1 MTARWLRDDG
11 ADDGAEAHRRSIP
24 LGRLLERARTA
35 LARSATSQTN
45 NAASRFCPQS
55 RQLRSAIQNGL
66 RVTRAARRSTCT
78 RRLALVAHR
87 LARAPRRRGRA
98 SGPSLPRLRNDFT
111 RPLHRAADSP
121 RVATERE
128 LAGGGDLIFSETGLA
143 DCVERGLVSRSE
155 RPHPDVNYRT
165 NQRWRRRRYQALS
178 RRESSSRGL
187 EAVAARRCV
196 RHFTP
201 ALTASHRPR

>member
-1 MTARWLRDDG
+1 MTAPMT
-11 ADDGAEAHRRSIP
+11 APRRVAAAY
-24 LGRLLERARTA
+24 LWVGLQERARTA

-87 LARAPRRRGRA
+87 LAWSPRRRGRA

-121 RVATERE
+121 RVAAERE
-128 LAGGGDLIFSETGLA
+128 LTGGGDLIFSETGLA
-143 DCVERGLVSRSE
+143 DCVERGLVSRPE
-155 RPHPDVNYRT
+155 RPHPDVTYRT

-187 EAVAARRCV
+187 EAAAARRCV